1 MGTGAGPV
9 GAGPAGV
16 GEGVAART
24 GRPGNVGTIGVA
36 VFRER
41 AAAPAVSRPPVARAH
56 ASPAPAAPAAVQ
68 AGPDAYASP
77 ARVPQQL
84 GTGHG
89 PREWSPAGQATFARA
104 SRQPAQFTQLR
115 YDAPWA
121 LAARGIGPRDTPR
134 APPPRGP
141 RAFPG
146 GFVPDPP
153 AW

>member
-1 MGTGAGPV
+1 
-9 GAGPAGV
+9 
-16 GEGVAART
+16 
-24 GRPGNVGTIGVA
+24 
-36 VFRER
+36 RER
-41 AAAPAVSRPPVARAH
+41 AAAPAVSRPPVARAHASHASH

-89 PREWSPAGQATFARA
+89 PREWSPAGPATFARA